1 MRPQSRRR
9 PRGFS
14 MVEVLV
20 GLLIITFG
28 LLGLMSMQAR
38 ALQASVGTEDAQRA
52 VLLANEMAV
61 AMFNANTVD
70 VGRDAVKAWRAR
82 VADASQRGV
91 PNGVGAVTM
100 TSPTT
105 ARITVSWTPVQSR
118 GTADAAHRYSTDVLI
133 P

>member
-1 MRPQSRRR
+1 MRQQSRRR

-82 VADASQRGV
+82 VADASRRGV

>member
-1 MRPQSRRR
+1 
-9 PRGFS
+9 

>member
-1 MRPQSRRR
+1 MRPPSKRR

-38 ALQASVGTEDAQRA
+38 ALQSSVGTEDAQRA
-52 VLLANEMAV
+52 ALLANEMAV

-70 VGRDAVKAWRAR
+70 VGRDALKAWMER
-82 VADASQRGV
+82 VADTSARGV
-91 PNGVGAVTM
+91 PNGVGVVTM
-100 TSPTT
+100 TSPGT

-118 GTADAAHRYSTDVLI
+118 RAADAAHRYSTDVVI